1 MKETMTDETETTA
14 YGWVDPRLMFGL
26 APLRQE
32 GKAVRMTMGPE
43 VENVDVYVEL
53 DSGEKITDA
62 EA

>member
-1 MKETMTDETETTA
+1 MKETMTDDTEITT
-14 YGWVDPRLMFGL
+14 YGWVDPRLMFGS
-26 APLRQE
+26 PLRQE
-32 GKAVRMTMGPE
+32 GKAVRMTMGLE